1 MFQGGANILYGFGA
15 ALGGPLGGFINDHF
29 GWRWAF
35 FIQAPILLTTFT
47 LVLIFVD
54 VKLPHQAQTPREK
67 LARIDYL
74 GSITLVVG
82 IGCSLLAVT
91 LKGSE
96 DLSWRSPLILGLL
109 AVGAVFLI
117 GFVSVEG
124 YVSKEPIMPL
134 RLLKERTPRAVALAN
149 FFLSMVSFS
158 IMYNAPLYFQAVV
171 LESAQ
176 TAGLRFIPYAFVIAT
191 GSLCTG
197 LYMRWTGRF
206 YYLTLLSGLLTILS
220 TALLATWRQS
230 SPPIHLWGDIL
241 PAGLGIGSV
250 LTTTLIGLIAS
261 VDREDVAVAT
271 GISYLFRTTGQVIGV
286 SLSGALLQSVLV
298 KNLHERITG
307 PGSAEIIQ
315 SIRHSITII
324 PNLPPYIRQAAVE
337 SYQRSLH
344 AVFLGQLACATLMFI
359 ALVPIEENPLPG
371 SMEEQAEQE
380 DLRRSRKLLAGRS
393 VT

>member
-1 MFQGGANILYGFGA
+1 
-15 ALGGPLGGFINDHF
+15 
-29 GWRWAF
+29 
-35 FIQAPILLTTFT
+35 
-47 LVLIFVD
+47 
-54 VKLPHQAQTPREK
+54 
-67 LARIDYL
+67 
-74 GSITLVVG
+74 
-82 IGCSLLAVT
+82 
-91 LKGSE
+91 
-96 DLSWRSPLILGLL
+96 
-109 AVGAVFLI
+109 
-117 GFVSVEG
+117 
-124 YVSKEPIMPL
+124 MPL

-176 TAGLRFIPYAFVIAT
+176 TAGHQALRFSLPPAMIIYTDTLCSCSGLRFIPYAFVIAT